1 MPTPPVPPEI
11 DEFLAQPN
19 PSVIAVLEPDGSP
32 NTVATWYLWENGRV
46 LVNMDEGRKRL
57 EYLRREPRVSLTVL
71 GKDDWYHHVSLR
83 GRAVSIEDDS
93 DLSDIDRLS
102 RRYTGQPYAD
112 RDRGR
117 VSAWTEVERWHAWA
131 VGRPWQPSNE
141 DAAG

>member
-1 MPTPPVPPEI
+1 MPRPPVPPDI

-19 PSVIAVLEPDGSP
+19 PSVIATLQPDGSP
-32 NTVATWYLWENGRV
+32 STAATWYLWENGRV

-57 EYLRREPRVSLTVL
+57 EYLRRDPRVSLTVL

-83 GRAVSIEDDS
+83 GRVVSLEDDS

-102 RRYTGQPYAD
+102 RHYTGQPYSD
-112 RDRGR
+112 RDRRR
-117 VSAWTEVERWHAWA
+117 VSAWIEVERWHAWA

-141 DAAG
+141 DAAD